1 MRRIVVVEDPGIHV
15 DTVLGSLG
23 AAGFEAVRAA
33 SAEDARRQ
41 VEAGAVGVVVAR
53 DADGLGRA
61 LGTLP
66 PTVRR
71 GCLLLLVGGR
81 EEGASGL
88 EAFLAGADLQLGSN
102 ECARIGEV
110 TAAALAA
117 KRSLVAALDPGAA
130 ARLGG

>member
-1 MRRIVVVEDPGIHV
+1 MRRIVVVEAPGIHV

-23 AAGFEAVRAA
+23 AAGFEAVRATTTD
-33 SAEDARRQ
+33 DARRQ
-41 VEAGAVGVVVAR
+41 VEAGAVGIVVAR
-53 DADGLGRA
+53 EAEGVART

-71 GCLLLLVGGR
+71 GCLLLLIGAR
-81 EEGASGL
+81 EQKPSGL
-88 EAFLAGADLQLGSN
+88 DAFLAGADLVLGSN

-117 KRSLVAALDPGAA
+117 KRSLVAALDPAAA